1 MTGLEA
7 LQSAQFITIK
17 NQRFVALR
25 AEEWNALIE
34 WLEDLEDA
42 EIARQSLSE
51 LKAAN
56 GDRKQA
62 GWLEWSEV
70 ENQSGRVVKDIK

>member
-7 LQSAQFITIK
+7 LKSAQFITVK
-17 NQRFVALR
+17 DQRLVVLSE
-25 AEEWNALIE
+25 EEWNALIE

-42 EIARQSLSE
+42 KIAKQALSE

-56 GDRKQA
+56 GDRKKA
-62 GWLEWSEV
+62 GWFEWSEV
-70 ENQSGRVVKDIK
+70 EEQIS